1 MSLSS
6 VFLRVK
12 PQWCP
17 HTCSSCLLRAGDEPA
32 AAILK
37 PLHALQEPERRL
49 GLSGIIWIL
58 CLFYNTV
65 LDKQA
70 PLLQIVRTK
79 QKNGCLLSSLT
90 STFYVF

>member
-6 VFLRVK
+6 VFLKIK

-17 HTCSSCLLRAGDEPA
+17 PHWLLLFLTAGDEPGA
-32 AAILK
+32 SILK
-37 PLHALQEPERRL
+37 PLYILEELEERRR
-49 GLSGIIWIL
+49 LSNRIEIL

-70 PLLQIVRTK
+70 PKPLIV
-79 QKNGCLLSSLT
+79 NN
-90 STFYVF
+90 